1 MLSLKEVEKH
11 YDGFDLQCSMEV
23 QKGCITGLIGKNGA
37 GKTTAF
43 KAVLGLIRKDGGE
56 ITVFGKSVESL
67 DVKDKAASSR
77 AKSPSLRLTFDS
89 SIILFIVSPGSTLFS
104 LKGSANDLIPAIKPD
119 SLLEQSTAESE
130 PPIVIIAEGASRKF
144 NNAGTPP
151 F

>member
-67 DVKDKAASSR
+67 DVKDKEHMGSIVG
-77 AKSPSLRLTFDS
+77 LRVQRLSVSEGFDTGTGQH
-89 SIILFIVSPGSTLFS
+89 VSEVSEGLVSQKMFRV
-104 LKGSANDLIPAIKPD
+104 PD
-119 SLLEQSTAESE
+119 AD
-130 PPIVIIAEGASRKF
+130 G
-144 NNAGTPP
+144 
-151 F
+151 